1 MQTGTFFLILLA
13 AIVALLL
20 AVYHYI
26 YKSRHP
32 RNRRLLLAFLRFLS
46 FFSLFILLI
55 NPKFTR
61 ESYTVVPAN
70 LVILQDNSAS
80 MTETGAA
87 EQLREVSAALWDSE
101 TFRERFR
108 VSRYNFGTG
117 LRRADSLDFTDE
129 ATDLGSALAS
139 LNEIY
144 SQSETAIVVLTDG
157 NQTLGRDYEYGTAGR
172 LPVYPIALGDTTR
185 YEDLRIEQ
193 VNMNR
198 YSFLNNQFPVETF
211 ITYEGP
217 STKTAEF
224 SVLMDGSPVHRET
237 LQLSPSAG
245 SIAVQ
250 TLLKAGKVGTSNIR
264 LRLSPL
270 ENERNTVNNE
280 RSLAIEVIDEQ
291 TNIALVSSVLHPDIG
306 TLQKA
311 IESNEQRSVRILS
324 PEAPIAGFEG
334 ADIFLLYQPGTA
346 FGRVYEHI
354 KKSAAGY
361 FTITGSQTN
370 WDFLN
375 NVQNSFQNETMGQ
388 EEEILPVLNQAF
400 SIFDISALDFEGYPP
415 LEGELGEILITK
427 AHETLIG
434 QRIKGVDMQEPLLA
448 IINASGQK
456 EAVLF
461 GENIWRWR
469 MQNFRDHGNYD
480 GFDNLFGQI
489 FLFLDDQKANER
501 FSIDYKPIF
510 QGSREAKVRANYF
523 DETFAFE
530 SEASLMLIVRGK
542 DNEISR
548 EVPMLL
554 GGNYYEADLSDLP
567 AGDYT
572 FTAGVEGADFS
583 REGAFTI
590 LDFEVEKQ
598 LTATDY
604 SKLGRLAQRTGG
616 ALFFPAQ
623 IDTLTDTL
631 LSDSRYL
638 PVQKSELNVVSL
650 IDYLWLL
657 AIIATSLAGEWF
669 IRKYNGLT

>member
-32 RNRRLLLAFLRFLS
+32 RNRGLLLAFLRFLS
-46 FFSLFILLI
+46 LFSLFILLI

-101 TFRERFR
+101 ALRERFR

-117 LRRADSLDFTDE
+117 LRRADSLEFTDE

-157 NQTLGRDYEYGTAGR
+157 NQTLGRDYEYGIAGQ

-217 STKTAEF
+217 ASISAEF
-224 SVLMDGSPVHRET
+224 SVFMDGSRVHRET
-237 LQLSPSAG
+237 LRLSPSMG

-250 TLLKAGKVGTSNIR
+250 TLLKAGKIGTSNIR

-280 RSLAIEVIDEQ
+280 RSLGIEVIDEQ
-291 TNIALVSSVLHPDIG
+291 TRIALVSSELHPDIG

-311 IESNEQRSVRILS
+311 IESNEQRSVRILT
-324 PEAPIAGFEG
+324 PEAPLAEFEA

-346 FGRVYEHI
+346 FGRVYDHI
-354 KKSAAGY
+354 KKSKAGY

-400 SIFDISALDFEGYPP
+400 SIFDISALDFKGYPP
-415 LEGELGEILITK
+415 LVGELGEILITK

-461 GENIWRWR
+461 GENLWRWR
-469 MQNFRDHGNYD
+469 MQNFRDLGNFD
-480 GFDNLFGQI
+480 SFDNLFGQI

-530 SEASLMLIVRGK
+530 TDASLMLKVRGK
-542 DNEISR
+542 DNGISR

-572 FTAGVEGADFS
+572 FTAGVEGVDFS

-604 SKLGRLAQRTGG
+604 PKLGRLAQKTGG

-623 IDTLTDTL
+623 IDTLTEAL
-631 LSDSRYL
+631 LSDSRFL
-638 PVQKSELNVVSL
+638 PVQKSELIVVSL